1 MLSNS
6 SCESRSI
13 VNNMDYRKIPVG
25 ILTSYFAITDFGPL
39 KGSSG
44 KLDLKKIEDSHF
56 VFIHPK
62 KGFQKYT

>member
-1 MLSNS
+1 
-6 SCESRSI
+6 
-13 VNNMDYRKIPVG
+13 MDYRKIPVG
-25 ILTSYFAITDFGPL
+25 VLTSYFATADFVPL

-44 KLDLKKIEDSHF
+44 KLDLKKIKDSHF